1 MGSES
6 AAHSSGLD
14 EEPTLKPMP
23 IAIVGMSCRFGGDAT
38 SPAKLWELCATGKD
52 SWSPI
57 PAERFTGRNVVAG
70 GYFLQED
77 VALFDAPF
85 FNLPSDVASAMDP
98 QVKLLLESVYE
109 ATEDAGIP
117 IEKLA
122 GSNTSVFSGCFFQDY
137 HDLLLRDSETL
148 PASFMAGNGTAMLS
162 NRISHFYDLKGPSMT
177 VDTGCSSGMVAL
189 HQACQNIRARE
200 SEIAIV
206 GGASVI
212 LHPDLV
218 ASMHDSRVL
227 GADGKCYA
235 WDSRAHGYGRGEGVA
250 TLILKPLDSAI
261 RDGDRIHSVI
271 LDTGLNQDG
280 KTTTIT
286 SPSADAQQQLIK
298 ECYKRASLDLSDTA
312 YVEAHMTGTA
322 TGDPIEAEAIAKTFG
337 NSRSHDDPV
346 IVGSVKTNIGHT
358 EPVSGLAAVIKT
370 AFVLKKEQIP
380 ANLNYETTN
389 PAIPLVDWK
398 LRVASTLRDWPS
410 DKPLRAS
417 VNNFG
422 FGGTNGHAIMQ
433 GPPKAPAQSKTTEN
447 TMKTPG
453 HDRPLLFVISAKDS
467 TVCQN
472 MASNMSDH
480 ISQSLEAGNPPSI
493 TDLAYSLAE
502 RRSRLPWVKAVQ
514 ATTLEEL
521 ATRLEDSNPKPS
533 HSTRRPRLGF
543 VFNGQGAQW
552 YAMGRELI
560 QIYPVFSSAIGEADQ
575 VLKGYGATW
584 SLHDELLRD
593 EESTRVHETNI
604 SQPINVALQL
614 CLVNLLKSWNITPSA
629 VTSHSSGEIA
639 AAYSVGILS
648 FKEALG
654 VVYYRGELALKYQKL
669 SSLDGGMLAAGLGAE
684 DAERY
689 LEDTA
694 GGRVVVACINSPE
707 SVTLSGDLP
716 ALREVSS
723 RLKEDGIFARELKV
737 PLAYH
742 SHHML
747 HMAQEYKECLE
758 RVLTDTR
765 EDKVLA
771 KHIIASPVT
780 GEIVTSP
787 ETFGP
792 EHWVR
797 NLTSPVLFYQAFE
810 NMCFGQDTMVSKT
823 TSVDMI
829 VEIGA
834 HSTLS
839 GPIRSITKGR
849 KLPYASC
856 LKRSVDAVKT
866 MQDLGCELLRHG
878 YPVALNAVNLQST
891 QDKPA
896 FVYDLP
902 SYPWNHTKPYWTEPR
917 VSRKHRFR
925 KLRAQEL
932 IGTPVAGANAS
943 TFCWRNF
950 LRVADIAWLADHRIN
965 SKVILPGA
973 GYITMAIEAIRL
985 LTDDSEQSI
994 GGYRLREVD
1003 IINALAIP
1011 DSVAGVETQLCLRP
1025 CSEKEIDHKGWY
1037 EFEIWSLAS
1046 GDSWTQHCNGQV
1058 SVTKATAAALT
1069 KGPESKTSFFNGSK
1083 TEVVEIESIFAG
1095 LREMSFYHGPKFQN
1109 LTDCRTSGNKAVTD
1123 FDVSPAASGTEDYVL
1138 HPTTL
1143 DSIIQATYAGVSS
1156 DALQGCMVVPRAI
1169 RNMFV
1174 PKNLNRQ
1181 SGEKLQAFAEL
1192 LKSDRRGCTSTISV
1206 VNQGSE
1212 GDASACL
1219 QIDDFYAQAIPREFD
1234 NNAASKE
1241 PVMCSKSRWELDILH
1256 DFPEAIKDSMRHDV
1270 DPQEIEFDNNL
1281 DQASYHY
1288 IQDALHH
1295 LEGQSAEERQW
1306 YHRILVDWMKA
1317 IVAQAA
1323 SGELAPGSQ
1332 NWSKTSKGMKML
1344 LFDELEARNAVGA
1357 LLCRVGRNLVNIVR
1371 GEVTPLELMM
1381 EGNLLNEYYMEIP
1394 RFKLRSSHHLARIA
1408 ELYAVKRP
1416 GARVLEIGGG
1426 TGGATGVVL
1435 ESFASRG
1442 EGSETLLGHYDFTD
1456 ISSGFF
1462 EAARQKFSAW
1472 TSLMDFKKLNIE
1484 VDPAEQGFAPDS
1496 YDLIVASAVLH
1507 ATKNLRKTMSHVRKL
1522 LKPGGKLLLAEAT
1535 QDRLDVQLIFGTLP
1549 GWWLS
1554 EEPYRKMSPN
1564 VSLDTWDRVLREEG
1578 FTGVDLNVGDYEES
1592 EYQSLNIIVTTAKP
1606 LASYPS
1612 SISIVYTSPL
1622 PQEWVGEL
1630 KEAVHNLTG
1639 TVPDVESLAEARV
1652 EDKLCIFTGEMD
1664 GPFIH
1669 TMDSVAFDQMRNL
1682 LVNSRGILWLS
1693 ASSII
1698 DVKEPLF
1705 AQTQGLLRTLRKEDS
1720 TKRCVQLDF
1729 ELDGDPWTAGK
1740 IRHIVRT
1747 VEENFD
1753 YSVDISE
1760 GEWEYAVK
1768 DDMLHVSRIYPDRAM
1783 DQAARKAVVDAPAE
1797 LQPFH
1802 QPGRALVWEA
1812 SKSNLLSD
1820 LHFTDRPDIEEAVPS
1835 GVVEVEPK
1843 AFGLNFRD
1851 VMAAL
1856 GQIDE
1861 SLMGHDCSGIVTRLG
1876 PNTEQS
1882 GLNVGDRVT
1891 AMCDGRFS
1899 STERA
1904 LWTAVAKIPDDMS
1917 WEEAASI
1924 PIVYTTAYHSL
1935 FDLARLQKGESILI
1949 HAATGGVGQAAIML
1963 AQHLEAEIYVTC
1975 STPAKRRL
1983 LEERFNIHPDHIFN
1997 SRDTSFAPALMTKT
2011 RGRGVDVVLNSLSGL
2026 LLKASWE
2033 CVARFGRFIEI
2044 GKVDIEAGRRLDMA
2058 AFGRGASIF
2067 GVDLLQLNRYK
2078 GSLVHK
2084 ALTAS
2089 VKLCADKIARP
2100 IYPRTIYPI
2109 SDMEGALR
2117 QMQAGTHL
2125 GRLILVPHLG
2135 DQVKVVTRPRAV
2147 NLGSSASTYLITGG
2161 LGGLGRAIAL
2171 WMVQKGARN
2180 ILLVSR
2186 NAQSHPD
2193 AASLMEQAKNEGC
2206 NLQVRNCDVSDEQS
2220 LLALLDEC
2228 ARAMPPIRG
2237 VVAGAMVLNDSIL
2250 ERMTYAQW
2258 RQTTLPKVA
2267 GTMNL
2272 HKHLPNQSFFIMLSS
2287 FAGAFGHLSQANYN
2301 AGNTFQD
2308 ALARHRASL
2317 GMPAV
2322 AIDLAAIKSA
2332 GFVAEAEDAE
2342 RERILKSLGADVLEI
2357 DHVLRIIESAIRE
2370 PLRACPDD
2378 SQIIT
2383 CVARYGSI
2391 IEGSA
2396 SKRDRRFATVRMA
2409 DRTATSDGLAAGE
2422 TADATTLL
2430 IKSLS
2435 SSGIS
2440 LVDAVQAIT
2449 QAITSKLADIFNIA
2463 VAEIDASLPMS
2474 HYGVDSLVAVELR
2487 NWLGS
2492 AAKAKVSIFTILQ
2505 TSSLN
2510 EFAALVASN
2519 SDFLKT
2525 EL

>member
-1 MGSES
+1 MSS
-6 AAHSSGLD
+6 KPTAHSNGVDVEL
-14 EEPTLKPMP
+14 TLKPMP

-38 SPAKLWELCATGKD
+38 SPSKLWELCATGKD

-57 PAERFTGRNVVAG
+57 PAERFTGRNVVSG

-77 VALFDAPF
+77 VSLFDAPF
-85 FNLPSDVASAMDP
+85 FNLPADVASAMDP

-117 IEKLA
+117 LEKLA
-122 GSNTSVFSGCFFQDY
+122 GSNTSVFSGCFFQDF
-137 HDLLLRDSETL
+137 HDLLLRDPETL

-189 HQACQNIRARE
+189 HQACQNIRTRE
-200 SEIAIV
+200 SEISIV

-218 ASMHDSRVL
+218 ASMHESRVL

-250 TLILKPLDSAI
+250 TLVLKPLNSAV
-261 RDGDRIHSVI
+261 RDGDRVHAVI
-271 LDTGLNQDG
+271 IDTGLNQDG

-286 SPSADAQQQLIK
+286 SPSADAQRQLIE
-298 ECYKRASLDLSDTA
+298 ECYRRAGLDLSDTA

-337 NSRSHDDPV
+337 NSRGANDPV

-358 EPVSGLAAVIKT
+358 GPVSGLAAVIKT
-370 AFVLKKEQIP
+370 AFALKKEQIP
-380 ANLNYETTN
+380 ANLNYTTTN
-389 PAIPLVDWK
+389 PDIPLVDWK
-398 LRVASTLRDWPS
+398 LKVSTALQNWPGG
-410 DKPLRAS
+410 KPLRAS

-422 FGGTNGHAIMQ
+422 YGGTNGHAIME
-433 GPPKAPAQSKTTEN
+433 GPPKMPVRSKTLDDNTEV
-447 TMKTPG
+447 
-453 HDRPLLFVISAKDS
+453 HDHDHPLVFVISAKDS

-472 MASNMSDH
+472 MASNLSTH
-480 ISQSLEAGNPPSI
+480 IRQSLEAGNQPSLA
-493 TDLAYSLAE
+493 DLAYTLAA
-502 RRSRLPWVKAVQ
+502 RRSRLPWVKAVR

-521 ATRLEDSNPKPS
+521 ADRLEDVNPKPS
-533 HSTRRPRLGF
+533 HATRRPRIGF

-560 QIYPVFSSAIGEADQ
+560 ATYPVFSSAIKAANEI
-575 VLKGYGATW
+575 LKDYGATW
-584 SLHDELLRD
+584 SLSAELMRD
-593 EESTRVHETNI
+593 ENSTRVHETNI

-614 CLVNLLKSWNITPSA
+614 CLVDLLKSWGITPSA

-669 SSLDGGMLAAGLGAE
+669 SSLEGGMLAAGLRAE
-684 DAERY
+684 DAAKY
-689 LEDTA
+689 LVDTP
-694 GGRVVVACINSPE
+694 GGRVVIACINSSD

-716 ALREVSS
+716 ALREVAS
-723 RLKEDGIFARELKV
+723 RLKEDDIFARELKV

-742 SHHML
+742 SHHMM
-747 HMAQEYKECLE
+747 HMAPEYKDCLE
-758 RVLTDTR
+758 NILSDNR
-765 EDKVLA
+765 EQKTLA
-771 KHIIASPVT
+771 NTIISSPVT
-780 GEIVTSP
+780 GGIVTSL

-792 EHWVR
+792 EYWVR
-797 NLTSPVLFYQAFE
+797 NLTSPVLFSQAFE
-810 NMCFGQDTMVSKT
+810 NMCFDTDTTASKGA
-823 TSVDMI
+823 SVDII

-839 GPIRSITKGR
+839 GPIRSIAKDR
-849 KLPYASC
+849 KMPYVSC
-856 LKRSVDAVKT
+856 LKRSVNAVET
-866 MQDLGCELLRHG
+866 MQDLGCELLRRG
-878 YPVALNAVNLQST
+878 YPVALDSVNLQSA
-891 QDKPA
+891 QEMPV
-896 FVYDLP
+896 FVHDLP
-902 SYPWNHTKPYWTEPR
+902 SYPWNHTKPYWTESR
-917 VSRKHRFR
+917 VSKEHRFR
-925 KLRAQEL
+925 TIPAQEL

-950 LRVADIAWLADHRIN
+950 LRVADIPWLTDHRID

-973 GYITMAIEAIRL
+973 GYIAMAIEAIRL
-985 LTDDSEQSI
+985 LTDASEQSI
-994 GGYRLREVD
+994 SGYRLREVD
-1003 IINALAIP
+1003 ITNALTIP
-1011 DSVAGVETQLCLRP
+1011 DSAAGVETQLCLRP
-1025 CSEKEIDHKGWY
+1025 CSDKEIDHKGWY
-1037 EFEIWSLAS
+1037 EFEIWSLTS
-1046 GDSWTQHCNGQV
+1046 GDSWIQHCKGHV
-1058 SVTKATAAALT
+1058 SVTKATGAVLKKAPEAASFFVN
-1069 KGPESKTSFFNGSK
+1069 ESKTE
-1083 TEVVEIESIFAG
+1083 TIEIESIFAG
-1095 LREMSFYHGPKFQN
+1095 LRDMSFYHGPTFQN
-1109 LTDCRTSGNKAVTD
+1109 LTDCRTSGNKAITA
-1123 FDVSPAASGTEDYVL
+1123 FDISTAASGTEDYVL

-1156 DALQGCMVVPRAI
+1156 EALQGSMVVPRSI
-1169 RNMFV
+1169 RSMFI
-1174 PKNLNRQ
+1174 PKDLNRQ
-1181 SGEKLQAFAEL
+1181 SGGKLQAFAEL
-1192 LKSDRRGCTSTISV
+1192 LKSDRRGCTSKISV
-1206 VNQGSE
+1206 VNQG
-1212 GDASACL
+1212 GDENASCL
-1219 QIDDFYAQAIPREFD
+1219 QIDDFYAQSIPQEFGD
-1234 NNAASKE
+1234 DAASKE
-1241 PVMCSKSRWELDILH
+1241 PVMCLKSRWEVDILH
-1256 DFPEAIKDSMRHDV
+1256 DFPKAVKDSMRLDV
-1270 DPQEIEFDNNL
+1270 DPQEIEFDDNL
-1281 DQASYHY
+1281 DQASYHF
-1288 IQDALHH
+1288 IRDALVQ
-1295 LEGQSAEERQW
+1295 LEGQSTEKVQW
-1306 YHRILVDWMKA
+1306 YHKILIDWMKA

-1323 SGELAPGSQ
+1323 SGKLASGSQ
-1332 NWSKTSKGMKML
+1332 NWAKASKGMKML

-1357 LLCRVGRNLVNIVR
+1357 LLCRVGRNLVDIVR
-1371 GEVTPLELMM
+1371 GEITPLELMM
-1381 EGNLLNEYYMEIP
+1381 EGNLLNDYYMEIP
-1394 RFKLRSSHHLARIA
+1394 RFKFRSSHHLAKIA

-1435 ESFASRG
+1435 ESFATRG
-1442 EGSETLLGHYDFTD
+1442 EGSGTLLGHYDFTD

-1484 VDPAEQGFAPDS
+1484 VDPTEQSFVEGS

-1507 ATKNLRKTMSHVRKL
+1507 ATKNLKKTMSHVRKL

-1578 FTGVDLNVGDYEES
+1578 FTGVDLKVGDYEEP
-1592 EYQSLNIIVTTAKP
+1592 EYQSLNIIVTTAKSTT
-1606 LASYPS
+1606 SYPS
-1612 SISIVYTSPL
+1612 LISIVYTTPL
-1622 PQEWVGEL
+1622 PQEWVDEL
-1630 KEAVHNLTG
+1630 KKAIHTLTG
-1639 TVPDVESLAEARV
+1639 IRPDMESLAEARV
-1652 EDKLCIFTGEMD
+1652 EDKLCIFTGEMS
-1664 GPFIH
+1664 GPFVD

-1682 LVNSRGILWLS
+1682 LVNSRSVLWLS
-1693 ASSII
+1693 CSSII

-1705 AQTQGLLRTLRKEDS
+1705 AQAQGLLRTLRKEDS

-1729 ELDGDPWTAGK
+1729 ELDSKPWTTDK

-1753 YSVDISE
+1753 YSVDIAE

-1768 DDMLHVSRIYPDRAM
+1768 DDMLHVSRIYPDKAT
-1783 DQAARKAVVDAPAE
+1783 DHAARKVVADPHAE
-1797 LQPFH
+1797 LQLFH

-1812 SKSNLLSD
+1812 GKSNLLSD
-1820 LHFTDRPDIEEAVPS
+1820 LHFTDRPDIDEAVPS

-1861 SLMGHDCSGIVTRLG
+1861 TLMGHDCSGIVTRLG

-1882 GLNVGDRVT
+1882 GLKVGDRVT

-1904 LWTAVAKIPDDMS
+1904 LWTAVTKIPDDMS

-1935 FDLARLQKGESILI
+1935 FDLARLEKGESILI
-1949 HAATGGVGQAAIML
+1949 HAATGGVGLAAIML
-1963 AQHLEAEIYVTC
+1963 AQHIGAEIFVTC

-1983 LEERFNIHPDHIFN
+1983 LEERFHIASDHIFH
-1997 SRDTSFAPALMTKT
+1997 SRDVSFAEELMAKT
-2011 RGRGVDVVLNSLSGL
+2011 EGRGVDVVLNSLSGP

-2033 CVARFGRFIEI
+2033 CVARFGRFVEI
-2044 GKVDIEAGRRLDMA
+2044 GKVDIEAGRHLDMA

-2078 GSLVHK
+2078 GSVVHR

-2089 VKLCADKIARP
+2089 VKLCAEKITHP
-2100 IYPRTIYPI
+2100 IYPRTVYPI
-2109 SDMEGALR
+2109 SEMEAALR
-2117 QMQAGTHL
+2117 QMQAGTHV
-2125 GRLILVPHLG
+2125 GRLILVPQPG
-2135 DQVKVVTRPRAV
+2135 DQVKVISRPRAV
-2147 NLGSSASTYLITGG
+2147 NLASSDSTYLITGG

-2180 ILLVSR
+2180 IVLVSR
-2186 NAQSHPD
+2186 NAQSHPG
-2193 AASLMEQAKNEGC
+2193 AASLIQQAKDDGC
-2206 NLQVRNCDVSDEQS
+2206 NLQVRNCDVSDESS
-2220 LLALLDEC
+2220 LLELLGDC
-2228 ARAMPPIRG
+2228 ARTLPPIRG
-2237 VVAGAMVLNDSIL
+2237 VVAGAMVLNDSVL

-2308 ALARHRASL
+2308 ALARHRTSL

-2322 AIDLAAIKSA
+2322 SIDLAAVKSV
-2332 GFVAEAEDAE
+2332 GFVAEADDAE

-2357 DHVLRIIESAIRE
+2357 DHVLRIIETAIRE
-2370 PLRACPDD
+2370 PLRASPDD

-2383 CVARYGSI
+2383 CLARYGSI

-2396 SKRDRRFATVRMA
+2396 SKRDRRFATVRIA
-2409 DRTATSDGLAAGE
+2409 GRTAVSDGLAAGDA
-2422 TADATTLL
+2422 ADATAVL
-2430 IKSLS
+2430 IQSLS
-2435 SSGIS
+2435 SSGVS
-2440 LVDAVQAIT
+2440 LVDAAHAIT
-2449 QAITSKLADIFNIA
+2449 QAIISKLADIFNIA

-2505 TSSLN
+2505 TPSLT
-2510 EFAALVASN
+2510 EFASLVAS
-2519 SDFLKT
+2519 SSKFLKT
-2525 EL
+2525 EV